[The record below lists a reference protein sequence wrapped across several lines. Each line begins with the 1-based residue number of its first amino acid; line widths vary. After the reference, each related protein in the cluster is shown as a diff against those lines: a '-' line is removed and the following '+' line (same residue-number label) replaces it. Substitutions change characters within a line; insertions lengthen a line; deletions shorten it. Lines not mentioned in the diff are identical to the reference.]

1 VPDQQPSLKVHSLN
15 VQHSVAPDGKGGM
28 AVVKKLTYH
37 VGDHGP
43 FFHQYEGD
51 TGTTAKM
58 KSDIGA
64 QVSELQE
71 LHTVTG

>member
-1 VPDQQPSLKVHSLN
+1 MTTQPDFTVTNLAVGTKP
-15 VQHSVAPDGKGGM
+15 APDGKGGM
-28 AVVKKLTYH
+28 TTVKTLSYM

-43 FFHQYEGD
+43 FYHEYQPGV
-51 TGTTAKM
+51 GTAAQM

-64 QVSELQE
+64 QVAELRD